1 MFQWVYI
8 LDIVH
13 QVLGWCGLSAVDP
26 ALTAEVVL
34 RLALV
39 YEASA
44 MLDSGVKSGKST
56 KVDSISRSRDLD
68 DLSLGTS
75 AKGMCF

>member
-1 MFQWVYI
+1 MMVSIITFCTICFQWVYV
-8 LDIVH
+8 LGIVH

-39 YEASA
+39 FEASA
-44 MLDSGVKSGKST
+44 TLEMDGKAKSGT
-56 KVDSISRSRDLD
+56 KQQFL
-68 DLSLGTS
+68 
-75 AKGMCF
+75 F